1 MKLLV
6 VKIYLDR
13 FFSVFNS
20 NIQDNDLKVP
30 ITSNLN
36 KKADYDSKT
45 NDSEIENKIPDVS
58 DFVQKL
64 VREVF
69 LIKVCV

>member
-1 MKLLV
+1 MKLFV

-13 FFSVFNS
+13 SFSVFNS

-36 KKADYDSKT
+36 KEADYDSKT
-45 NDSEIENKIPDVS
+45 NDSEIVNKIPDVS
-58 DFVQKL
+58 DFV
-64 VREVF
+64 EVF
-69 LIKVCV
+69 LIKVCL

>member
-36 KKADYDSKT
+36 KEADYDSKT
-45 NDSEIENKIPDVS
+45 NDSEIVNKIPDVS
-58 DFVQKL
+58 DFV
-64 VREVF
+64 EVF
-69 LIKVCV
+69 LIKVCL

>member
-1 MKLLV
+1 MKLFV

-13 FFSVFNS
+13 SFSVFNS

-36 KKADYDSKT
+36 KEADHDSKT
-45 NDSEIENKIPDVS
+45 NDSEIVNKIPDVS
-58 DFVQKL
+58 DFV
-64 VREVF
+64 EVF
-69 LIKVCV
+69 LIKVCL